1 MLEFITAGEN
11 LPFAIAI
18 ALMLLIALFEGVG
31 ALLGLALFS
40 TLDSLLPDL
49 AVDPDIEAVSGSP
62 DAPGALS
69 RVLGWLRL
77 GQVPLLALL
86 VVFLTAFGLSGYAIQ
101 ALASSV
107 AGVLLPGALASV
119 AAIFLGLKAVNL
131 SAALWSRV
139 LPGSESSGVSSSEF
153 VGDLAVITIGTA
165 TVDKPAEAKLT
176 DRTGQAHYVMVR
188 PDAGQHA
195 MPQGTEVL
203 LVRKCGSEFVAIRH
217 DSPVL
222 SH

>member
-1 MLEFITAGEN
+1 MLEFITAGDN
-11 LPFAIAI
+11 LPFAVAI
-18 ALMLLIALFEGVG
+18 ALMLLIALFEGIG

-40 TLDSLLPDL
+40 ALDSLLPDL
-49 AVDPDIEAVSGSP
+49 DIDADIEVVSGTP
-62 DAPGALS
+62 EAPGALS

-77 GQVPLLALL
+77 GQVPLLVLL
-86 VVFLTAFGLSGYAIQ
+86 VVFLTAFGLSGYAMQ
-101 ALASSV
+101 ALASSIADV
-107 AGVLLPGALASV
+107 MLPGALASV
-119 AAIFLGLKAVNL
+119 VAILISLKAVNL
-131 SAALWSRV
+131 SAAIWSRV
-139 LPGSESSGVSSSEF
+139 LPGSESSGVSSNDF

-165 TVDKPAEAKLT
+165 TFDKPAEAKLT

-188 PDAGQHA
+188 PDAGQQP

-203 LVRKCGSEFVAIRH
+203 LVRKRGSEFVAIRH